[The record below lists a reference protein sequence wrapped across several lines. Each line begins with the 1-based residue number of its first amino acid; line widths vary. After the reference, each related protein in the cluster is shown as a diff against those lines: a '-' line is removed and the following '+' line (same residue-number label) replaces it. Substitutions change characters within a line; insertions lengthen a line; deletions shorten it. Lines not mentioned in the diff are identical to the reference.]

1 LFPLATGR
9 IKVVLLR
16 RDLKPREYLPCETGL
31 TRTFR
36 IGRSSVREAIKK
48 LQAMEVV
55 EVRRG

>member
-1 LFPLATGR
+1 
-9 IKVVLLR
+9 LLR